1 MMKSKA
7 FTLVELLVVI
17 AIIGMLIALLLP
29 AVQAAREAARR
40 ARCMNNLKQLGIAM
54 HNMLDS
60 KKYLP
65 AAIYQK
71 EFWDLQQA
79 GKWFDMPDTENER
92 SRQTPSYVASLLPF
106 MEQSAL
112 FALVMENYTQG
123 VADSSGTRA
132 RRVPWSDVPEAPS
145 HRSKEV
151 ASLLCP
157 SDSSKGYPG
166 LARLSYHICRGDLWL
181 TNRDSNNTSGS
192 SHSRGVAGDGRSFVA
207 TLASVSDGTSNTIA
221 FSELCITQDVGF
233 TSASNLIRGNLA
245 VNLKVTDS
253 PQVCMDLKGQHGRF
267 KDGTAVGE
275 DGGTDGEDVVGAHRG
290 FGKQMFQPRPI
301 YSQFHTILPPNSPS
315 CTRAG
320 NYLNADMNSG
330 VGSGRA
336 IQETVVTPNSYHAG
350 GVNSARCDGS
360 VVFVPDTID
369 CGTLSTLHT
378 VGKDEGFEGKSPYG
392 VWGALGSRDGGDSSS
407 L

>member
-1 MMKSKA
+1 MKSTHSVKKPRA

-29 AVQAAREAARR
+29 AIQAAREAARR
-40 ARCMNNLKQLGIAM
+40 AQCMNNLKQTGLAM

-71 EFWDLQQA
+71 EFWELQQA
-79 GKWFDMPDTENER
+79 GKWFDMPSTENER

-112 FALVMENYTQG
+112 SALVMENFTQG
-123 VADSSGTRA
+123 IADAGGTRT
-132 RRVPWSDVPEAPS
+132 RRVPWNDDPASPS

-151 ASLLCP
+151 PSLLCP

-166 LARLSYHICRGDLWL
+166 LARLSYHICRGDRWL
-181 TNRDSNNTSGS
+181 TNRDSTNTSGS

-207 TLASVSDGTSNTIA
+207 SLAAVSDGTSNTIA

-233 TSASNLIRGNLA
+233 TAASNMIRGNLA
-245 VNLKVTDS
+245 VSFSAAN
-253 PQVCMDLKGQHGRF
+253 PQACMDVKGQHGRF
-267 KDGTAVGE
+267 KDGTAVGV
-275 DGGTDGEDVVGAHRG
+275 DGGTDGEDTVGANRG
-290 FGKQMFQPRPI
+290 FGKQIFQARPI
-301 YSQFHTILPPNSPS
+301 YSQFHTVLPPNSPS
-315 CTRAG
+315 CTRAP
-320 NYLNADMNSG
+320 NYLGADMNSG
-330 VGSGRA
+330 AANTQMS
-336 IQETVVTPNSYHAG
+336 VVTVNSYHSG
-350 GVNSARCDGS
+350 GVNAARCDGS
-360 VVFVPDTID
+360 VFFVPDSID
-369 CGTLSTLHT
+369 YGNLSAMPD
-378 VGKDEGFEGKSPYG
+378 VGDEGKSPYG
-392 VWGALGSRDGGDSSS
+392 VWGALGSRDGRESKS